1 MPLTLAV
8 LPVLEA
14 LCLKGLSFSIVL
26 EKVIKMQI
34 CFEEDTIVLQR
45 ICKEIKN
52 FSIKVE
58 KWSQI
63 WIANAHT
70 HTYAKDL
77 WHVWL
82 YSLFYHLFL

>member
-14 LCLKGLSFSIVL
+14 LCLKGFSFSIIL
-26 EKVIKMQI
+26 EKVFKMQI
-34 CFEEDTIVLQR
+34 CCEQDTIVLQR
-45 ICKEIKN
+45 IYKEIKN
-52 FSIKVE
+52 FSIEVK
-58 KWSQI
+58 KWSLI
-63 WIANAHT
+63 WIANVHT
-70 HTYAKDL
+70 HTYTKEL